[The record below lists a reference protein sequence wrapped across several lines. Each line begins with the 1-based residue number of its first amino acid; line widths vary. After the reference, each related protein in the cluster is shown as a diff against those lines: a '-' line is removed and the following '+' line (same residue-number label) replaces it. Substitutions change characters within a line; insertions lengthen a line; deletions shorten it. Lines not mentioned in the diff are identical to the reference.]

1 MNDGIKIA
9 TTENERIFYHVP
21 IEFVQKDN
29 SVDLNNNLV
38 ISKLWHNLIQEI
50 NSNHYHIPIIAKSS
64 VFPIG
69 CPCKMDYTY
78 GKQDYNDY
86 IIGEIEEI
94 IDPDT
99 ALITIRHYKYND
111 WSSYYINEMVNKIT
125 SKQLYLEKR
134 MLCDVAGSTPEGIKL
149 LDPKSLICCRLC
161 YDNVDAYDIS
171 NNYKI
176 NFKFTEIINLPLN
189 PLNANNVTITKDSWN
204 KVVDD
209 TNDSISAGCD
219 IPILI
224 RDTDHKLDITT
235 VLSFYDKYMS
245 DEKPN
250 LYKIGSVVKILKD
263 KGMVKVK
270 LYGNN
275 MLDDRIG
282 SLPPLNICLTKLYSA
297 KFVSSTFYNPD
308 YIHTLDIKKIHGF
321 IMTYNNGDVIDI
333 GTMKK
338 EE

>member
-1 MNDGIKIA
+1 M
-9 TTENERIFYHVP
+9 
-21 IEFVQKDN
+21 
-29 SVDLNNNLV
+29 
-38 ISKLWHNLIQEI
+38 
-50 NSNHYHIPIIAKSS
+50 
-64 VFPIG
+64 
-69 CPCKMDYTY
+69 
-78 GKQDYNDY
+78 
-86 IIGEIEEI
+86 
-94 IDPDT
+94 
-99 ALITIRHYKYND
+99 
-111 WSSYYINEMVNKIT
+111 
-125 SKQLYLEKR
+125 
-134 MLCDVAGSTPEGIKL
+134 
-149 LDPKSLICCRLC
+149 
-161 YDNVDAYDIS
+161 
-171 NNYKI
+171 
-176 NFKFTEIINLPLN
+176 N